1 MTFYM
6 KRSDDVDKEM
16 NYGSDYK
23 FIPTTSIASGAGI
36 EVLPDIFCQT
46 IQIVNVVFI
55 GDPQTN
61 DFVLVDAGMPHSA
74 SKIIAMTEERFGDRR
89 KPKAII

>member
-1 MTFYM
+1 MDRERHDMADSKFLPIAAIT
-6 KRSDDVDKEM
+6 SGTGKEV
-16 NYGSDYK
+16 K
-23 FIPTTSIASGAGI
+23 
-36 EVLPDIFCQT
+36 EDIYYYT
-46 IQIVNVVFI
+46 NQIVNVVFI